1 MHAHISTF
9 KDSMSRKQCEEKY
22 ESHYGNLMLQKPITP
37 IQPVFFTLR
46 RSLQKKRHLGT
57 AFQPTHVS
65 PTLGHQVRPPATSV
79 PSFVSLQLWRFLT
92 PNVSSPQHLAAEDP
106 PRNQCVGWVMVFV
119 GVEILQNVFNIVMK
133 SLRAFR
139 CVVFFPLE
147 EDKGKVIINWGK
159 KTHGCQNWS

>member
-1 MHAHISTF
+1 
-9 KDSMSRKQCEEKY
+9 
-22 ESHYGNLMLQKPITP
+22 
-37 IQPVFFTLR
+37 
-46 RSLQKKRHLGT
+46 
-57 AFQPTHVS
+57 VS

-147 EDKGKVIINWGK
+147 EDKGKVIIN
-159 KTHGCQNWS
+159 

>member
-22 ESHYGNLMLQKPITP
+22 ESHYGNLMEHKPITP
-37 IQPVFFTLR
+37 IQPAFFTLR
-46 RSLQKKRHLGT
+46 RSLRKKRHLGT
-57 AFQPTHVS
+57 AFQPTH
-65 PTLGHQVRPPATSV
+65 LQDIHQVRPPATSV

-106 PRNQCVGWVMVFV
+106 PRNQCVGWVMFFFV

-133 SLRAFR
+133 SLRSFR
-139 CVVFFPLE
+139 CVVFFLR
-147 EDKGKVIINWGK
+147 
-159 KTHGCQNWS
+159 